1 MKQKQFPPLKE
12 ENFLRTRGSRILEFF
27 RVVRIAVE
35 FIRGFRALHFIG
47 KTVTVFGSAR
57 FGESHP
63 DYQKAR
69 RMGELLAKAGYTVM
83 TGGGPGIME
92 AANRGAFEAGGQ
104 SIGCNIYLPH
114 EQRANPYLSISITF
128 YYFFVRK
135 VMLVKYS
142 SAFLIFPGGFGT
154 LDELSEAVTL
164 ILTGKHPPF
173 PVILVGKDYWQ
184 GFMQWV
190 NEKLVG
196 EGTVSP
202 KEMESL
208 LLADSPEEALELLR
222 ALSPLENFRASRK
235 ESISAP
241 ELR

>member
-27 RVVRIAVE
+27 RVVRIAIE

-47 KTVTVFGSAR
+47 QTVTVFGSAR
-57 FGESHP
+57 FDEHHP
-63 DYQKAR
+63 EYKKAR

-92 AANRGAFEAGGQ
+92 AANRGAFENGGP
-104 SIGCNIYLPH
+104 SIGCNIYLPY
-114 EQRANPYLSISITF
+114 EQKANPYLTISITF

-154 LDELSEAVTL
+154 LDELSEAITL

-173 PVILVGKDYWQ
+173 PVILVGKSYWS
-184 GFMQWV
+184 GFMQWA
-190 NEKLVG
+190 NEVLVG
-196 EGTVSP
+196 QGTVSP

-208 LLADSPEEALELLR
+208 LLVDTPEEALELLR
-222 ALSPLENFRASRK
+222 TLSPQKRFHPQRK
-235 ESISAP
+235 ESI
-241 ELR
+241 